1 VNIEINKKTNKH
13 NSLYLNIMNFE
24 ITDKN
29 RCLEFINIFKNLN
42 NLTDSINIVVN
53 SDRFYI
59 QGMDQSHICV
69 YELFL
74 DKSWFHT
81 WNVSSDKTY
90 GFQLSMFNKI
100 LHTYSDTQMINLQA
114 DDESDKMKINFT
126 SKSDFNKFFELPL
139 MDIDCEMLN
148 IPECD
153 YEVDIIMN
161 AKKFKSLIDEL
172 TQFSD
177 TVLISCN
184 EGQFSVNA
192 DGDAATMK
200 VVVDMDD
207 IENYS
212 VIENETIDASF
223 GLKYL
228 AQMCQ
233 FYKLSSNCTIHIS
246 RNMPI
251 QIKYEIDEDS
261 MMRFYLA
268 PKIDD

>member
-1 VNIEINKKTNKH
+1 
-13 NSLYLNIMNFE
+13 MNFE

-42 NLTDSINIVVN
+42 HFTDSINIVVN

-74 DKSWFHT
+74 DKSWFHV
-81 WNVSSDKTY
+81 WSVSSNQTY
-90 GFQLSMFNKI
+90 GFHLSMFNKI
-100 LHTYSDTQMINLQA
+100 LHTYSDTQIIKLQA
-114 DDESDKMKINFT
+114 NDDSDKMRIEFT
-126 SKSDFNKFFELPL
+126 SDAKGEFNKFFELPL
-139 MDIDCEMLN
+139 MDIECEMLN
-148 IPECD
+148 IPDCE
-153 YEVDIIMN
+153 YEVDIVMN

-177 TVLISCN
+177 TINISCN

-192 DGDAATMK
+192 NGESATMK
-200 VVVDMDD
+200 VIVDMDD
-207 IENYS
+207 VENYS
-212 VIENETIDASF
+212 VIEDETIDVSF

-251 QIKYEIDEDS
+251 QIKYEIDDDS
-261 MMRFYLA
+261 RMRFYLA